1 MDISKQTNKTIKM
14 QKIAPEDAANIVDVQ
29 RIFQGR
35 RKIALKHQGN
45 KYILQITSNNKL
57 LLTK

>member
-35 RKIALKHQGN
+35 RKIALKHQEN